1 MRPVLKK
8 SSVIITFA
16 GALVSQAHATCSNN
30 APGSSVSVTCSGAN
44 AGPTI
49 AQTGSSGVVLTLDSS
64 VATSIPRSSNPV
76 GFGVDTSSSITN
88 NGSVTMT
95 GGGGTGGNRGAA
107 LLGLNNNNQLTNA
120 AQASITT
127 TGAFNDGMAA
137 NGSGNTL
144 INQGSISTSGPSAFG
159 ISAAWGQTNLGQLN
173 NTIGN
178 SGTITTAGS
187 NARAISILGGSG
199 TVTNSGK
206 LSTTGANSPTV
217 YMQGNNDKLTNSGTI
232 NASGAG
238 SDAVFSNTVGS
249 SFVASIENQAG
260 GQIIS
265 QQGAAVR
272 TLNGSST
279 VINAGLLQSGS
290 GTAVSMGTGRN
301 TLILQTGSVI
311 NGAANGGGNAGS
323 GVVLQGSGTASNAFT
338 NFATLQAEGDDWTW
352 SGNGVFTTAQI
363 QSGLFN
369 LTGSLG
375 GATTVAAGATLA
387 GNGGTIAGDLLN
399 QGTLHPGVGDGTGG
413 LTVTGNFT
421 HAANAIFQTE
431 ASPVSAGLLT
441 VGGTASLQGGTVN
454 ATMLPGAYADQVRL
468 PIVSAAGGVSGTF
481 GQLQANATA
490 LLTPTL
496 AYDKGN
502 AYLVITRA
510 PIATVVTPGNNAA
523 IGQAIDASRPQ
534 AIPEEPVP
542 PVVPPVGV
550 PVPPV
555 VPPVGV
561 PVPPAVTPSGV
572 PVASGALAETM
583 NTLNLLDKTELQA
596 TVGSLTGGAHATFS
610 ELALRENDL
619 FGRALSMRLDTQ
631 RDAERKGDDN
641 GIWVR
646 PYGSFGK
653 LSATAD
659 TSGARYQIGGISAG
673 ADRAIGKDWIVGV
686 GLDYAHLHADFD
698 DYNADGK
705 LDSYKIGAYAS
716 YAPGPVY
723 VDTIVSYAMQRTD
736 MQRDVLTGTGSALRA
751 KGSYD
756 GQQASAYGELG
767 YRAKLTERFVLQ
779 PFVALHYTRLRQD
792 GFSETDAENLGL
804 SAQATTLN
812 SLRSSLGVKASQELS
827 LSTGS
832 ITLGAQLR
840 WMHEFKDAQAQYQAS
855 LIGAP
860 GSDFTVKGVDFG
872 RDAVLAGVNMIY
884 AASARLNLLADYDLQ
899 AESHNRVNRIT
910 LGLRYLW

>member
-1 MRPVLKK
+1 MQRAFKTGMNGA
-8 SSVIITFA
+8 IMTFA
-16 GALVSQAHATCSNN
+16 GALISPAHATCNN
-30 APGSSVSVTCSGAN
+30 GAPASGATVTCSGTGIA
-44 AGPTI
+44 PVI
-49 AQTGSSGVVLTLDSS
+49 AQVGSSGVAITLDAS
-64 VATSIPRSSNPV
+64 VVASIPRSTSPV
-76 GFGVDTSSSITN
+76 AFSVDTSSSITN
-88 NGSVTMT
+88 NGSVTLT

-107 LLGLNNNNQLTNA
+107 LLGVNNNNQLTNT

-144 INQGSISTSGPSAFG
+144 LNQGTISTSGPNAFG

-178 SGTITTAGS
+178 SGTITTIGS

-199 TVTNSGK
+199 VVTNSGK

-232 NASGAG
+232 NASGSG

-249 SFVASIENQAG
+249 SFVATIENQAG

-265 QQGAAVR
+265 QQAAAIR

-279 VINAGLLQSGS
+279 VINAGLLQSGA
-290 GTAVSMGTGRN
+290 GTAISMGTGRN
-301 TLILQTGSVI
+301 TLILHTGSVI
-311 NGAANGGGNAGS
+311 SGAADGGGNAGS
-323 GVVLQGSGTASNAFT
+323 AVVLQGSGTASNAFR
-338 NFATLQAEGDDWTW
+338 NFALLQAQGDNWTW
-352 SGNGVFTTAQI
+352 SGNGVFNVAQI
-363 QSGLFN
+363 QTGLMN
-369 LTGSLG
+369 LTGTLG
-375 GATTVAAGATLA
+375 GATAISSGATLA
-387 GNGGTIAGDLLN
+387 GNGGTIAGNLVN
-399 QGTLHPGVGDGTGG
+399 QGSVHPGVGDGTGG
-413 LTVTGNFT
+413 LSVTGNFT
-421 HAANAIFQTE
+421 HAASAIFQTE

-441 VGGTASLQGGTVN
+441 VGGSASLLGGTVN
-454 ATMLPGAYADQVRL
+454 ATMLPGSYPDQVRL
-468 PIVSAAGGVSGTF
+468 PIVTAAGGVNGNF

-496 AYDKGN
+496 AYDNGN

-510 PIATVVTPGNNAA
+510 PIATVVTSGNNAA

-534 AIPEEPVP
+534 ATPEQPVQAP
-542 PVVPPVGV
+542 
-550 PVPPV
+550 
-555 VPPVGV
+555 
-561 PVPPAVTPSGV
+561 VTPAGV
-572 PVASGALAETM
+572 PVATGALAETV
-583 NTLNLLDKTELQA
+583 NILNFLDKKALQA
-596 TVGSLTGGAHATFS
+596 TVGSLTGGVHATFS
-610 ELALRENDL
+610 QLALRENDL

-631 RDAERKGDDN
+631 RDTERKTTDN
-641 GIWVR
+641 GVWVR

-673 ADRAIGKDWIVGV
+673 IDRVVGQDWIVGG

-698 DYNADGK
+698 DYNANGK

-723 VDTIVSYAMQRTD
+723 LDTIVSYAVQSTD
-736 MQRDVLTGTGSALRA
+736 IQRDVLTGTGANLRA

-767 YRAKLTERFVLQ
+767 YRAKLSRQFVLQ
-779 PFVALHYTRLRQD
+779 PFAALHYTRLRQD
-792 GFSETDAENLGL
+792 GFTETAAENLGL
-804 SAQATTLN
+804 SVQSNNLN
-812 SLRSSLGVKASQELS
+812 SLRSSLGVKASQDFP

-832 ITLGAQLR
+832 ITVGAQLR
-840 WMHEFKDAQAQYQAS
+840 WMHEFMDAQAQYPAT

-860 GSDFTVKGVDFG
+860 GSEFTVKGVDFG
-872 RDAVLAGVNMIY
+872 RDAVLAGVNLSY
-884 AASARLNLLADYDLQ
+884 AASARLNLFADYDLQ

>member
-1 MRPVLKK
+1 MQRALKK
-8 SSVIITFA
+8 GMNGVIITFA
-16 GALVSQAHATCSNN
+16 GALITQAHATCSNN
-30 APGSSVSVTCSGAN
+30 APASGVSVTCSGTNVTPVAAQ
-44 AGPTI
+44 AGS
-49 AQTGSSGVVLTLDSS
+49 TGVAVTLDSS
-64 VATSIPRSSNPV
+64 VAASIPRSTSPV
-76 GFGVDTSSSITN
+76 PFQVDTSSSIIN
-88 NGSVTMT
+88 NGSVTLT

-107 LLGLNNNNQLTNA
+107 LLGLNNNNQLTNS
-120 AQASITT
+120 AQASIST

-144 INQGSISTSGPSAFG
+144 INQGSISTVGPNAFG

-173 NTIGN
+173 NTIVN

-199 TVTNSGK
+199 TVSNSGS
-206 LSTTGANSPTV
+206 LSSTGANSPTV

-232 NASGAG
+232 NASGTG

-290 GTAVSMGTGRN
+290 GTAVSMGTGVN

-323 GVVLQGSGTASNAFT
+323 KVVLQGSGTASNAFS
-338 NFATLQAEGDDWTW
+338 NFATLQAQGDNWTW

-375 GATTVAAGATLA
+375 GATTVASGATLA

-399 QGTLHPGVGDGTGG
+399 QGTLHPGVGDGSGG

-421 HAANAIFQTE
+421 HAANGIFQTE

-441 VGGTASLQGGTVN
+441 VGGTASLLGGTVN
-454 ATMLPGAYADQVRL
+454 ATMLPGSYPDQIRL
-468 PIVSAAGGVSGTF
+468 PIVTAAGGVSGTF

-496 AYDKGN
+496 AYDNGH

-510 PIATVVTPGNNAA
+510 PIATVVTSGNNAA
-523 IGQAIDASRPQ
+523 IGQAIDTSRPQ
-534 AIPEEPVP
+534 ATPEE
-542 PVVPPVGV
+542 
-550 PVPPV
+550 
-555 VPPVGV
+555 
-561 PVPPAVTPSGV
+561 PVPPAVTPAGV
-572 PVASGALAETM
+572 PVATGALAETV
-583 NTLNLLDKTELQA
+583 NTLNLLDKVELQA
-596 TVGSLTGGAHATFS
+596 TVGSLTGGVHATFS
-610 ELALRENDL
+610 QLALRENDL

-631 RDAERKGDDN
+631 RDGSRKAGDN
-641 GIWVR
+641 GVWVR

-659 TSGARYQIGGISAG
+659 TSGASYRIGGISAG
-673 ADRAIGKDWIVGV
+673 ADRAVGNDWIVGA
-686 GLDYAHLHADFD
+686 GLDYAHLSADFD
-698 DYNADGK
+698 DYNGNGK

-716 YAPGPVY
+716 YAPGPLY
-723 VDTIVSYAMQRTD
+723 VDAIASYAIQRTD
-736 MQRDVLTGTGSALRA
+736 MQRDVLTGTGSTLRA
-751 KGSYD
+751 KSGYD

-767 YRAKLTERFVLQ
+767 YRAKLNERFVLQ
-779 PFVALHYTRLRQD
+779 PFTALHYTRLRQD
-792 GFSETDAENLGL
+792 GFTETDAENLGL
-804 SAQATTLN
+804 STQSNTLN
-812 SLRSSLGVKASQELS
+812 SLRSSLGVKISQDLP

-832 ITLGAQLR
+832 ITFGAQLR
-840 WMHEFKDAQAQYQAS
+840 WMHEFMDAQAQYQAT

-860 GSDFTVKGVDFG
+860 GSDFTVKGVDLG
-872 RDAVLAGVNMIY
+872 RDAVLAGVNLSY
-884 AASARLNLLADYDLQ
+884 AASASLNLFADYDYQ
-899 AESHNRVNRIT
+899 AESHNRVNRVT